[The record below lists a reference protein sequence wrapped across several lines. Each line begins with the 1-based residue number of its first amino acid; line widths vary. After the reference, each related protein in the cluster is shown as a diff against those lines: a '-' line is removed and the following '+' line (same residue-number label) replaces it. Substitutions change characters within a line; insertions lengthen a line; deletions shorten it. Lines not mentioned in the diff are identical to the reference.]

1 MNRNH
6 LMHSALVAALLFLL
20 VGCGSANFAST
31 PTAASQ
37 PTYTGELRA
46 AVFDPPR
53 TLVDFSVPAT
63 TGDDFT
69 LSEHRGEVILI
80 YFGYRS
86 CPDFC
91 PNTLSQLRLM
101 YHELGEPAD
110 KLKVIFATI
119 DPERDTLDYMRQ
131 YIANFNDDFIGLRT
145 EGQSLQS
152 LEQEFGVVAE
162 KQIVGDSALSYLYD
176 HTASLFLIGPT
187 GQLEGQ
193 YLYGTGYRDIVHD
206 LQIIFQSL

>member
-1 MNRNH
+1 
-6 LMHSALVAALLFLL
+6 MHSALVAALLFLL
-20 VGCGSANFAST
+20 VGCGSANVAST

-37 PTYTGELRA
+37 ATYTGDLRA

-101 YHELGEPAD
+101 YRELGEPAD

-131 YIANFNDDFIGLRT
+131 YIANFSDDFIGLRA
-145 EGQSLQS
+145 EGQSLQA
-152 LEQEFGVVAE
+152 LEQEFGVIAE
-162 KQIVGDSALSYLYD
+162 KQVVGDSALSYLYD

-206 LQIIFQSL
+206 LQLIFASL